1 MSRVLFFVFSGGGN
15 NLGYVIT
22 NGSKFIRM
30 NSKNRVDSTRSFQ
43 DARVFDSLTKANNFA
58 ACLPSLF
65 RNTGYEVVNADVFIE
80 AQTEDDCVEHQDEQK
95 QSQPMEINEELLDLE
110 YLLANVEVFEDFI
123 IECKAQKPLI
133 EKEQHKMERVIM
145 DLEHAAELCE
155 LDVRRGYMLYKM
167 LHQARKRRRACKD
180 AVTIIAEL
188 EGRIDRSMLHKDNTA
203 MIDGFFHRQYT
214 PREIDNIFEIFDSK
228 KANAQEE

>member
-1 MSRVLFFVFSGGGN
+1 M
-15 NLGYVIT
+15 GYVIT

-30 NSKNRVDSTRSFQ
+30 NNKNRVDSTRSFQ
-43 DARVFDSLTKANNFA
+43 DARVFDSPAKANNFA

-65 RNTGYEVVNADVFIE
+65 RNAGYEVVNTDVFIE
-80 AQTEDDCVEHQDEQK
+80 EPVKEDRAARTEAVK
-95 QSQPMEINEELLDLE
+95 KPQPMEINEELLDLE

-123 IECKAQKPLI
+123 IECKKQKPLI

-167 LHQARKRRRACKD
+167 LHQARKRRRCCKD

-188 EGRIDRSMLHKDNTA
+188 EGRVDRSMSHKENTA
-203 MIDGFFHRQYT
+203 MIEGFFHRQYT
-214 PREIDNIFEIFDSK
+214 PREISDIFEIFDSK
-228 KANAQEE
+228 KSTQQEESSCCHSEKMGRE